1 MKVNRKDSMKLTEKA
16 HQAWSQVVQLNDCCV
31 DMTTGNGWDSLEL
44 SKLVGR
50 QGKVYGFDIQEDAI
64 SNTQGLLSQ
73 GCKYQNF
80 KLIRDCHTR
89 FPVHLPRGLKGQIRA
104 FTFNLGYLPGS
115 DKSVITETL
124 KSLQAMK
131 EAYTWLTKDGIISVI
146 SYRGHHGGKD
156 EFKGINQ
163 WIQQDS
169 IEYHRIEASAKEN
182 SPVFFLIRK
191 T

>member
-1 MKVNRKDSMKLTEKA
+1 MKLTEKA
-16 HQAWSQVVQLNDCCV
+16 HQALFQVVQLNDCCV
-31 DMTTGNGWDSLEL
+31 DMTTGNGWDSLQL
-44 SKLVGR
+44 SKLVGL
-50 QGKVYGFDIQEDAI
+50 QGKVYGFDIQNDAI
-64 SNTQGLLSQ
+64 LSTQRLLTQS
-73 GCKYQNF
+73 GKYQNF

-89 FPVHLPRGLKGQIRA
+89 FPVHLPRSFKGKIQA

-115 DKSVITETL
+115 DKSVITEAQ

-131 EAYTWLTKDGIISVI
+131 EAYSWLKKDGIISVI

-156 EFKGINQ
+156 EFNGITQ

-169 IEYHRIEASAKEN
+169 IEHHRIVASVKEN

>member
-1 MKVNRKDSMKLTEKA
+1 MKLTEKA
-16 HQAWSQVVQLNDCCV
+16 HMAWSQVVQLNDCCV
-31 DMTTGNGWDSLEL
+31 DMTTGNGWDSLQL
-44 SKLVGR
+44 SKLVGL

-64 SNTQGLLSQ
+64 SSTQRLLTQSV
-73 GCKYQNF
+73 KYQNF

-89 FPVHLPRGLKGQIRA
+89 FPVHLPRSLKGQIRA

-115 DKSVITETL
+115 DKSVITEAQ
-124 KSLQAMK
+124 KSLLAIR
-131 EAYTWLTKDGIISVI
+131 EAYAWLTNDGIISVI

-156 EFKGINQ
+156 EFNGITQ
-163 WIQQDS
+163 WIQQNS
-169 IEYHRIEASAKEN
+169 LEYQRIEASVKEN

>member
-1 MKVNRKDSMKLTEKA
+1 
-16 HQAWSQVVQLNDCCV
+16 
-31 DMTTGNGWDSLEL
+31 MTTGNGWDSLQL

-64 SNTQGLLSQ
+64 SSTQGLLTQVS
-73 GCKYQNF
+73 KYQNF

-89 FPVHLPRGLKGQIRA
+89 FPLHLPRSLKGQIRA

-115 DKSVITETL
+115 DKSVITKTQN
-124 KSLQAMK
+124 SLQAMK
-131 EAYTWLTKDGIISVI
+131 EAYSWLTKDGIISVI

-156 EFKGINQ
+156 EFNAITQ

-169 IEYHRIEASAKEN
+169 IEHHRIEASVKEN